1 MKSLTC
7 EKLNKILATKPS
19 KLRRRQTGKFLRG
32 PVPLAWL
39 ARAAAMPGKSLAVG
53 LALWF
58 EHGITGRKE
67 IVAGRGLL
75 SQLNVGRKA
84 GYRAISSLE
93 AAALVTVERRRGHC
107 PRVKLC
113 VVTGP
118 GKVVLP

>member
-19 KLRRRQTGKFLRG
+19 KLRRRQAGNFLRG

-58 EHGITGRKE
+58 EQGITGQKE
-67 IVAGRGLL
+67 IVVGRGLL
-75 SQLNVGRKA
+75 NQLNVNSKA
-84 GYRAISSLE
+84 GYRALRSLE
-93 AAALVTVERRRGHC
+93 TVGLVSVKRHDGRC
-107 PRVKLC
+107 PRVQILK
-113 VVTGP
+113 VT
-118 GKVVLP
+118 LDQ

>member
-53 LALWF
+53 LAIWF
-58 EHGITGRKE
+58 EYGITGRKE
-67 IVAGRGLL
+67 IVVGRGLL
-75 SQLNVGRKA
+75 DKLNVNSKA
-84 GYRAISSLE
+84 GYRALRALE
-93 AAALVTVERRRGHC
+93 TVGLVSVDRHVGRR
-107 PRVKLC
+107 PRVKILA
-113 VVTGP
+113 VQS
-118 GKVVLP
+118 